1 MNPITPR
8 SNRVEVR
15 NPVLGL
21 PAFRRILDLPA
32 PEREA
37 LSALLDD
44 LSKDALEKAE
54 TSWRKKKG
62 PMAAYWKATSVYS
75 QHCARAIRKSGRS
88 AIVSSANIEKPT
100 TPVPYSSIPSSE
112 AMNENQDNS
121 ARAA

>member
-1 MNPITPR
+1 MNPTIPR
-8 SNRVEVR
+8 SNRIEVR
-15 NPVLGL
+15 NPVLAL

-75 QHCARAIRKSGRS
+75 QHCARAIRKSGR
-88 AIVSSANIEKPT
+88 APVGPANIEKPDM
-100 TPVPYSSIPSSE
+100 PAPYNSIPSVE
-112 AMNENQDNS
+112 AMNENQDHS
-121 ARAA
+121 TRAA